1 MKFNSIKFEISFLYT
16 LILGITLSIFS
27 IVLYLILFS
36 TVYHE
41 LDYDLK
47 LKAEEITL
55 SIRAYL
61 DLEKKKSTDSL
72 SDAVQATIAEEHKY
86 SRWWGALGAGSR
98 WARQQKKIDLDQV
111 YINCVDPDEK
121 PIVSSKN
128 IDQELLPDFLK
139 LVKTFKGDAPVYK
152 NITHLTQK
160 IRIITLPFPNKEGR
174 PHILQVGL
182 SLQPVMQLLQ
192 NWLYSLILSI
202 PAILLLSSFVGWLLT
217 DRLLKP
223 VQQITDTAQKI
234 SLEDLSSRVKE
245 EEYAVEMKS
254 LVEAF
259 NKMITR
265 LEKSFKHIEEF
276 SSLVAHELKTPLTI
290 IRGETELALREESH
304 QGKDRRVIKIVLEET
319 ARMLKTVEDLLYL
332 AKLDYQPEIFR
343 FETFDFIEF
352 FHEIVEQ
359 SKILASPKR
368 IRIAARLP
376 SAALVIRGDR
386 LHLRRLF
393 FNLID
398 NALKFT
404 DGGGR
409 LEMAVTRESQSV
421 IIAISDTGKGISETN
436 LMKIFE
442 KFFREDYQEFGVGL
456 GLSIAK
462 SIVKI
467 HAGQI
472 HVASKV
478 NQGTTFTVTLPLLE

>member
-55 SIRAYL
+55 SIRA
-61 DLEKKKSTDSL
+61 T
-72 SDAVQATIAEEHKY
+72 
-86 SRWWGALGAGSR
+86 
-98 WARQQKKIDLDQV
+98 
-111 YINCVDPDEK
+111 
-121 PIVSSKN
+121 
-128 IDQELLPDFLK
+128 
-139 LVKTFKGDAPVYK
+139 
-152 NITHLTQK
+152 
-160 IRIITLPFPNKEGR
+160 
-174 PHILQVGL
+174 
-182 SLQPVMQLLQ
+182 
-192 NWLYSLILSI
+192 
-202 PAILLLSSFVGWLLT
+202 ILLLSSFVGWLLT

-223 VQQITDTAQKI
+223 GQQITDTAQKI

-245 EEYAVEMKS
+245 EEYA
-254 LVEAF
+254 
-259 NKMITR
+259 
-265 LEKSFKHIEEF
+265 
-276 SSLVAHELKTPLTI
+276 
-290 IRGETELALREESH
+290 
-304 QGKDRRVIKIVLEET
+304 
-319 ARMLKTVEDLLYL
+319 
-332 AKLDYQPEIFR
+332 
-343 FETFDFIEF
+343 
-352 FHEIVEQ
+352 
-359 SKILASPKR
+359 
-368 IRIAARLP
+368 
-376 SAALVIRGDR
+376 
-386 LHLRRLF
+386 
-393 FNLID
+393 LID

-456 GLSIAK
+456 GLSVAK

-478 NQGTTFTVTLPLLE
+478 NQGTTFTVALPLLE